1 MRHSR
6 SVASRTLP
14 EEELQAVSHFLES
27 ALPEFIGVK
36 EESEAAQ
43 EEEEFVPNYD
53 TIEEPEAAHRHGKGY
68 GKGGGGDRQGEW
80 LNQLPEFIG
89 EKEESEATQE
99 EEEFFVPTF
108 DPVEET
114 EAAPFVAAS
123 DQASESVFRASVA
136 AAIDAAVDADGLI
149 QLMPDSEVDED
160 LSFMKDMFPEFRDAV
175 QFFEGCREL
184 GPIGVVAFVVVA
196 CLSWISKP

>member
-6 SVASRTLP
+6 SVALRTLP
-14 EEELQAVSHFLES
+14 EEELRAASHFLES

-53 TIEEPEAAHRHGKGY
+53 TIEEPEAARRHGKGY

-99 EEEFFVPTF
+99 EEDFVPTF

-114 EAAPFVAAS
+114 EAAPAA
-123 DQASESVFRASVA
+123 
-136 AAIDAAVDADGLI
+136 AAVDAAVESVLRAAVAAAVAAAVDDDGLI
-149 QLMPDSEVDED
+149 QLMPDSEVDQD

-184 GPIGVVAFVVVA
+184 GPIGVVAFVAVA
-196 CLSWISKP
+196 CLS

>member
-6 SVASRTLP
+6 SVALRTLP
-14 EEELQAVSHFLES
+14 EEELRGNDSHFLET
-27 ALPEFIGVK
+27 APPGFIGVK

-53 TIEEPEAAHRHGKGY
+53 TIEEPEAAHRQGKGY

-108 DPVEET
+108 DKTFDPVEET
-114 EAAPFVAAS
+114 EAAPAAAAV
-123 DQASESVFRASVA
+123 DTAVESVLRAAAAAAVA
-136 AAIDAAVDADGLI
+136 AAVDDGGLI
-149 QLMPDSEVDED
+149 QLMPATEVDQD
-160 LSFMKDMFPEFRDAV
+160 LSFLKDMFPEFRDAV

-184 GPIGVVAFVVVA
+184 GPIGVVAFVAVA
-196 CLSWISKP
+196 CLS

>member
-1 MRHSR
+1 MRRSR
-6 SVASRTLP
+6 SVALRTLP
-14 EEELQAVSHFLES
+14 EEELRAASHFLES
-27 ALPEFIGVK
+27 APPEFIGVK

-43 EEEEFVPNYD
+43 EEEEFVPTYD
-53 TIEEPEAAHRHGKGY
+53 PIVEPEAARRHGKGY

-114 EAAPFVAAS
+114 EAAPAAAAV
-123 DQASESVFRASVA
+123 DTAVESVLRAAAAAAVA
-136 AAIDAAVDADGLI
+136 AAVDDGGLI
-149 QLMPDSEVDED
+149 QLMPATEVDQD
-160 LSFMKDMFPEFRDAV
+160 LSFLKDMFPEFRDAV

-184 GPIGVVAFVVVA
+184 GPIGVIVFVAVA
-196 CLSWISKP
+196 CL